1 VGPLVVVD
9 VVHLQVAE
17 ALPLAA
23 RVDPAVQPLDRAVQA
38 RPLDPLRHLVDL
50 TPLLP
55 VPTA

>member
-1 VGPLVVVD
+1 VVVD